1 MKPTQSI
8 LILLSLLF
16 ISNCGEKVREE
27 IRERFD
33 NGDKKLLVKYKGE
46 GSKEVVIE
54 RITYGSRGDTLFW
67 EKPLEDFYYEKVREE
82 IRERYDNGDKKLLVK
97 YKGEGGDEVV
107 VERITYNESGD
118 TLRLEKPLD
127 KMYMD
132 RLYLNGQIQS
142 ESNYKDEKM
151 DGNQISYY
159 ENGKKESEVFY
170 KDGELDGK
178 GIGWYENGKKMEEA
192 FFKDGE
198 LDGKMINYY
207 ENGKKRGEAFFKD
220 GEENGKRI
228 YYYENGQIGREGNYK
243 DGREISSKCWDEDG
257 NECECG
263 EKFWEGCK

>member
-1 MKPTQSI
+1 MKPNQSI

-27 IRERFD
+27 ITERFD

-46 GSKEVVIE
+46 GGDEVVVE
-54 RITYGSRGDTLFW
+54 RITYGKSGDTLFW
-67 EKPLEDFYYEKVREE
+67 EKPLEDFYYEKLREE
-82 IRERYDNGDKKLLVK
+82 IIKRFDNGDKKLLVK

-132 RLYLNGQIQS
+132 RFYLNGQIQS

-178 GIGWYENGKKMEEA
+178 YIGWYENGKKMEEA

-198 LDGKMINYY
+198 
-207 ENGKKRGEAFFKD
+207 ENGKM
-220 GEENGKRI
+220 I
-228 YYYENGQIGREGNYK
+228 YYYENGQIEREGNFK
-243 DGREISSKCWDEDG
+243 DGKEISSKCWDEDG

-263 EKFWEGCK
+263 EKIWEGCK